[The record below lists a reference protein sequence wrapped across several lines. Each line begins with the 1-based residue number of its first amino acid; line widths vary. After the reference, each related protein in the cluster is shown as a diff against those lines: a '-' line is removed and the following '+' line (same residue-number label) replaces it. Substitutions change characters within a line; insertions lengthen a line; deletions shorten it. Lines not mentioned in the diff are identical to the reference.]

1 MGDAAAGGGIS
12 PDSASSSTVT
22 NSITSTPTSNTTTH
36 SATSVGNGA
45 QGPNSGSTASNTS
58 SNTLNGSSGY
68 PSVHVHTVGPSTTH
82 GHSAGVN
89 VSSGAATIQSI
100 HSSSLAS
107 NTSSSNTAPRHHRR
121 GKSYE
126 GTRGSGSTAAVVG
139 GASAAS
145 TASTSASTTS
155 QQPPSSSSLSI
166 HAAGGDVGDVVS
178 DASWQLLG
186 WEHSSASSAS
196 SSSSIRISAAD
207 TILRALLADFSEHT
221 QLKLEEIMKFGIDEK
236 FFLWD
241 IFEADPKMHQL
252 ITAMSELAK
261 YHVTVVIDALLR
273 WRSSRMD
280 RVNAIFKSESQKS
293 KPSRDAS
300 LMEERNRLAI
310 EFLFCS
316 AVLPILDCVGAR
328 LADMLKPELCL
339 ELENVAFLYFR
350 APSEGKNSV
359 VGINLDLSPDS
370 SRSTLDLNR
379 KKIPTLYAKLLG
391 TLSRFRL
398 REIAPRFLKE
408 ITSNSVRSRKAV
420 FVIQAIRFVKIQL
433 PSLDGLELASMFV
446 PALLELFKA
455 SQRFE
460 VKSALAELV
469 LRLLRP
475 HILLSSQVL
484 VEDGAPAST
493 ANPQSSVDAYN
504 NWFKLVLEMFSTKA
518 FHYKKKPKV
527 NKELLVNQLMKTA
540 FMVALKRS
548 DFVQHFWPT
557 MLQFLDLLK
566 ESKATAAALECILVL
581 LEAYLL
587 KCGDSPNEPVDQRLD
602 EISSQVFTYVSAKRS
617 SSVIV
622 RRMGKGDPADIFVDI
637 ICVIARARLKF
648 AMENIIFK
656 MLSVSGKDQFQAE
669 RVMVAVLA
677 AREIWTAAAEH
688 RPLQV
693 SKSRLKGDA
702 PQAAT
707 PSMTA
712 ANQIGMKLPAV
723 QLAPYVDPVAVAWWQ
738 LLTHLDNMYGNLLYS
753 THSKPLLD
761 LIRPEKDGMAIELL
775 RTTIFSIPI
784 IMPKTDDQRLVRLLS
799 KYLIHLDRGIG
810 EMATGAL
817 SRLMADRPHFRPLII
832 QGVSEFVL
840 AIPHNR
846 HDLVFTL
853 LFKLGQ
859 LLKRWVEILKTGVAS
874 APIDGGAATPEN
886 ASAQHQLDTFSI
898 DKVEGTA
905 LIFLCSPRAKIR
917 LLALEILR
925 SVRAVEAE
933 LVIIAGDRSRDSA
946 PARPSIRVMDIL
958 DEVGS
963 DIFKFLQKEQTS
975 FLKTALAQPLPLTVK
990 TLERLAARESKED
1003 QVLWCHALAE
1013 LLRYVSF
1020 SHPAP
1025 ALYACSLVLARFQ
1038 ALQPE
1043 DSDPRLFTVEQEEMA
1058 CWWRNYIVF
1067 ACATIPLKLSHQLFK
1082 HGLVSALSTT
1092 PSSVT
1097 PAPPPTSSSSGGV
1110 VSFIASG
1117 VSAAVGF
1124 VAGSSSS
1131 SSSTQ
1136 GEGSDGF
1143 GGSPEGGRD
1152 TPTTIKELL
1161 SAITPLL
1168 KSSSEVHREASVLAL
1183 QRTNAACYEA
1193 LFISLRPFEKE
1204 FFGDYDKK
1212 KKTKRDRLRM
1222 EIMSIY
1228 THIAEYARPGTLVA
1242 NPIVKAS
1249 FVAFAQDTVMFFAT
1263 NKNMFEHVSLR
1274 YQFTILA
1281 RRLAEELHSARGEGT
1296 FEDDHLRKTL
1306 FYVFKK
1312 WCGPEVINDEATRKH
1327 LNTVLSAVKD
1337 PEKRQAYVT
1346 ALRQH
1351 VLAVQ
1356 LAAFQAM
1363 TACLLGPHFEAILPS
1378 DSFFPFIHSFLK
1390 NSHERVRYLAR
1401 LMLEAF
1407 LQGNLSQ
1414 PHVLQITLNYC
1425 FSSDP
1430 DIASNYFLCLVEL
1443 FPEERLSLHGNQQ
1456 ALQQSAGVS
1465 LSPLFTVLL
1474 HLVVYMMGDS
1484 DYVVRRNAHELLL
1497 LIKSLSGEEDRWQ
1510 NVPFVIESSLHEN
1523 YERAQLDLSFRL
1535 ADAHG
1540 DAISP
1545 EFVHEMV
1552 SRLDSVAPRARRQML
1567 RYALPWLAKLDLTRL
1582 SRSTLDV
1589 LLYDLLM
1596 VTLKFESEL
1605 RSEAEQIWSQLAA
1618 RVSNLPILINKLL
1631 QIGIDKQNPDFI
1643 PLAKLICVYCARR
1656 SPKAVVDALVAE
1668 LSSSSQSELA
1678 DDVSPIAPSQS
1689 TNVVAAISVA
1699 AALLDGRDPSTGA
1712 EKPDSPRSRADV
1724 PPKYDPLPTT
1734 EDTVSINVPQK
1745 RRVLR
1750 RALSSRESS
1759 RSERVVSTGASNTFV
1774 KSPSAGLA
1782 PISVDD
1788 SVDFHGAPTALSGP
1802 PSISSSPSSAPLQL
1816 QSPLAAAVAME
1827 AAGNVDDEYGGGS
1840 GPVSPRD
1847 EYASDYSTHRRG
1859 SVDAIPSGAATPG
1872 GWATSDDESSQ
1883 QQLSSQQSHPFHKLI
1898 ASIGMLGNRSSKT
1911 VLTASRAGAR
1921 KPPISRSHSP
1931 ANRTGAQVKRAG
1943 INTPHGRHS
1952 REEDEFSRSAE
1963 TDTISATASSG
1974 QQKGRPFVEEAP
1986 ESASDG
1992 TSDDSSSESEPEGRS
2007 GTASTQSSGALPSP
2021 ASAGVDN
2028 ESSDD
2033 SMDEEYLRHRRQRN
2047 RADSDVSATFAP
2059 ESSAASRRGTL
2070 ALDSTDLVD
2079 GGWGL
2084 TRGHFTLVI
2093 LAQLTYETSQC
2104 FREHLPIIFHLAF
2117 LGLDYRH
2124 VLVYEHCRII
2134 LLNVIHALVVVP
2146 LAAVVLSSPTS
2157 GNPADGMANVPTI
2170 SASGTTPPSS
2180 VPQISAPS
2188 VEQHRAFEEGLEL
2201 ERFLKAHA
2209 NKQLWTNED
2218 IALKKTEIKSAQQVA
2233 NLVTSIVSVLKGVG
2247 IDLAEAWA
2255 TQALSWAVNCPSWH
2269 ISGRSFQIYR
2279 ALHPSMTRDAQ
2290 NDLFE
2295 CLLRTLATSR
2305 RNPRESLPQ
2314 SIEILLTLQSL
2325 VKSMSSQKLILF
2337 PQLFWAAAALA
2348 QSDYE
2353 QHFFHASQL
2362 LLDLLE
2368 RINFGDR
2375 YVQNVFGA
2383 SVPKDWHPSFP
2394 GLQPLVLRGL
2404 FSEANEVKTVQLLS
2418 LLTLIPYNDLI
2429 HPEGG
2434 PLSRFMT
2441 NVLALL
2447 PYVCANYR
2455 THSSASDATPQN
2467 SIPMTVVAE
2476 RLSQAAVL
2484 AQRPQLAAL
2493 FAKVARQ
2500 PPEFG
2505 SVEEFLQELKIPLG
2519 RALQAESATVSSRRT
2534 GLTPEVAAL
2543 SLLFSLLENGPPH
2556 WRKFLLTIIFNL
2568 LSFCVTSATAELEKL
2583 LQPRWVSTLLRMV
2596 SSSTWR
2602 QALPLVDLILQKSS
2616 LTVSQLTPEP
2626 NSPATVPFAQ
2636 QPRFLN
2642 KPDKGIRIAA
2652 TAVDKLLS
2660 TEQRRRMASI
2670 DRTVFSVFGSTSDVH
2685 RAAEEDKLTAEQQIN
2700 YLLNAT
2706 TASVMQPRGG
2716 AEDDQ
2721 KSGVDGADMDMKPTA
2736 PMDDDAS
2743 DDESEELD
2751 ISAATLNKGT
2761 FGRFPTFR
2769 GFEELLAKLEALPN
2783 RSGNPDDN
2791 SDAQNRSPRQPG
2803 SESTSAEFS
2812 DGIHKPPSARR
2823 SGHRWDA
2830 DESTDEETKGLS
2842 AAAYRR
2848 VKKKMRS
2855 SSGDVASVNRRNW
2868 AAISA
2873 SGIDQPPRERPR
2885 SKVKALSARNSSQ
2898 IRQYLS
2904 NDFDP
2909 DMPVALSPY
2918 STMRKKLSFS
2928 FTETVLN
2935 ATRHWRDVQHSS
2947 AAAALEASGGQA
2959 LFDVFPAATKLVAAL
2974 QDDYASSLPSF
2985 ASLTSAGSVPQR
2997 LLASD
3002 SLRTDGNRLQG
3013 GFQAVPDTV
3022 LNLVITKYK
3031 RKLKRNPS
3039 FAQSF
3044 REQRA
3049 KLIEDINRLQMAYI
3063 EKRIVAEDAR
3073 RDLALAAGASR
3084 RRQRLEEDHSNLDE
3098 FDQKTEDE
3106 ELRKLR
3112 PLLEVSM
3119 TQAVVE
3125 LHLTL
3130 LKLLKNHNRL
3140 KELVNDILQSDTDTA
3155 DVQQMRS
3162 KLDDEVDANRKMATE
3177 LRQLAQSQ
3185 LRKREASK

>member
-1 MGDAAAGGGIS
+1 VLFWLIAQSCIS
-12 PDSASSSTVT
+12 QCAHLSS
-22 NSITSTPTSNTTTH
+22 
-36 SATSVGNGA
+36 
-45 QGPNSGSTASNTS
+45 
-58 SNTLNGSSGY
+58 
-68 PSVHVHTVGPSTTH
+68 PSPSP
-82 GHSAGVN
+82 
-89 VSSGAATIQSI
+89 
-100 HSSSLAS
+100 L
-107 NTSSSNTAPRHHRR
+107 
-121 GKSYE
+121 
-126 GTRGSGSTAAVVG
+126 
-139 GASAAS
+139 
-145 TASTSASTTS
+145 S
-155 QQPPSSSSLSI
+155 Q
-166 HAAGGDVGDVVS
+166 
-178 DASWQLLG
+178 
-186 WEHSSASSAS
+186 
-196 SSSSIRISAAD
+196 
-207 TILRALLADFSEHT
+207 
-221 QLKLEEIMKFGIDEK
+221 DEK

-261 YHVTVVIDALLR
+261 YHVSVVIDALLR

-280 RVNAIFKSESQKS
+280 RVNAVFKSESQKS
-293 KPSRDAS
+293 KASRDAS

-328 LADMLKPELCL
+328 LADMLRPELCL

-398 REIAPRFLKE
+398 RDIAPRFLKE

-484 VEDGAPAST
+484 PDEGASVAS
-493 ANPQSSVDAYN
+493 NPTTSVDAYN
-504 NWFKLVLEMFSTKA
+504 NWFKLVQEMFLTKA

-540 FMVALKRS
+540 FLVALKRS

-587 KCGDSPNEPVDQRLD
+587 KCGDTPNEPVDQRLD

-648 AMENIIFK
+648 AMENIIFR

-693 SKSRLKGDA
+693 SKSRLKGEA
-702 PQAAT
+702 PQASI
-707 PSMTA
+707 PNMTA
-712 ANQIGMKLPAV
+712 ANQIGMKLPAG

-859 LLKRWVEILKTGVAS
+859 LLKRWVEILKTGVSS
-874 APIDGGAATPEN
+874 ATTIDTGAAIPDT

-933 LVIIAGDRSRDSA
+933 LISIAGGRSRDSG
-946 PARPSIRVMDIL
+946 PTRPSIRVMDIL

-1025 ALYACSLVLARFQ
+1025 ALYSCSLVLARFQ

-1067 ACATIPLKLSHQLFK
+1067 ACATVPLKLSHQLFK
-1082 HGLVSALSTT
+1082 HGLVSALSAT

-1097 PAPPPTSSSSGGV
+1097 PAAPTQPTSSGGGV

-1131 SSSTQ
+1131 SSGQNES
-1136 GEGSDGF
+1136 SDGF

-1168 KSSSEVHREASVLAL
+1168 KSSSEVHREAAVLAL

-1193 LFISLRPFEKE
+1193 LYLSLRPFEKE

-1378 DSFFPFIHSFLK
+1378 DAFFPFIHSFLK

-1414 PHVLQITLNYC
+1414 PHVLQITLNHC

-1430 DIASNYFLCLVEL
+1430 DVASNYFLCLVEL
-1443 FPEERLSLHGNQQ
+1443 FPEERLSLHGNQH
-1456 ALQQSAGVS
+1456 ALHASAGS
-1465 LSPLFTVLL
+1465 SNHSPLFTVLL

-1497 LIKSLSGEEDRWQ
+1497 LIKSLSAEEDRWQ

-1540 DAISP
+1540 DTIAP

-1567 RYALPWLAKLDLTRL
+1567 RYALPWLAKLDLSRL
-1582 SRSTLDV
+1582 SRSTLDI

-1605 RSEAEQIWSQLAA
+1605 RSEAEQIWSQIAA

-1631 QIGIDKQNPDFI
+1631 QIGIAKQNPDFI

-1668 LSSSSQSELA
+1668 LSSSSQSELV
-1678 DDVSPIAPSQS
+1678 DDATSNAPTHN

-1699 AALLDGRDPSTGA
+1699 AALLDGRELGGPGA
-1712 EKPDSPRSRADV
+1712 DKAPESPRTLASKHDSV
-1724 PPKYDPLPTT
+1724 PTT
-1734 EDTVSINVPQK
+1734 EETVSINVPQK

-1759 RSERVVSTGASNTFV
+1759 RSERVVTPSASNTFV

-1782 PISVDD
+1782 APSSDD
-1788 SVDFHGAPTALSGP
+1788 AIEFHGTTTAFSGP
-1802 PSISSSPSSAPLQL
+1802 PSMSSSPSSAPLQT
-1816 QSPLAAAVAME
+1816 QSPLAAAVASE
-1827 AAGNVDDEYGGGS
+1827 TTNNVDEEYGGGS
-1840 GPVSPRD
+1840 GPVSPRE
-1847 EYASDYSTHRRG
+1847 EYASDYSAYSQHRRG
-1859 SVDAIPSGAATPG
+1859 SVEATPSGTATPG

-1883 QQLSSQQSHPFHKLI
+1883 QLPHPQHSHPFHRLI
-1898 ASIGMLGNRSSKT
+1898 AAVGVSTRSSKSVHSSSRT
-1911 VLTASRAGAR
+1911 VPR
-1921 KPPISRSHSP
+1921 KPPISRSLSP
-1931 ANRTGAQVKRAG
+1931 ATRAGAQSKRPG
-1943 INTPHGRHS
+1943 LSTPHGRQS

-1963 TDTISATASSG
+1963 TETTSATASSG
-1974 QQKGRPFVEEAP
+1974 QPKGRPFVEESP

-1992 TSDDSSSESEPEGRS
+1992 SSGESGSDSELEGRLS
-2007 GTASTQSSGALPSP
+2007 GASAQSTGALPSP
-2021 ASAGVDN
+2021 TSGVDN

-2033 SMDEEYLRHRRQRN
+2033 SMDEEYLRHRRYRN
-2047 RADSDVSATFAP
+2047 RADSDVSSTMAP
-2059 ESSAASRRGTL
+2059 ESSSAASRRGTL
-2070 ALDSTDLVD
+2070 ALDSAELVD

-2146 LAAVVLSSPTS
+2146 LAAVVLS
-2157 GNPADGMANVPTI
+2157 
-2170 SASGTTPPSS
+2170 PPSPGS
-2180 VPQISAPS
+2180 APSESGGTVPSISTTTSNSSTSSLASPS

-2233 NLVTSIVSVLKGVG
+2233 NLVTSIVSVLKSVG

-2290 NDLFE
+2290 NDLLE

-2314 SIEILLTLQSL
+2314 SIEILLTFQSL

-2404 FSEANEVKTVQLLS
+2404 FSEPNEVKTVQLLS

-2429 HPEGG
+2429 HPDGG

-2441 NVLALL
+2441 NLLALL
-2447 PYVCANYR
+2447 PYICANYR
-2455 THSSASDATPQN
+2455 SHSSVSESSSQN
-2467 SIPMTVVAE
+2467 SIPMALVAE
-2476 RLSQAAVL
+2476 RLSQAAGL
-2484 AQRPQLAAL
+2484 AQRPQLATL
-2493 FAKVARQ
+2493 FAKVAHQ

-2505 SVEEFLQELKIPLG
+2505 SVEEFLQELKTPLG
-2519 RALQAESATVSSRRT
+2519 RALQTESATANSRRSP
-2534 GLTPEVAAL
+2534 LTPEVAAL
-2543 SLLFSLLENGPPH
+2543 SLLFSLLESGPTH

-2568 LSFCVTSATAELEKL
+2568 LSFCVTSANAELEKL

-2616 LTVSQLTPEP
+2616 LTVSQLSSEP
-2626 NSPATVPFAQ
+2626 NSPSVSVAL

-2642 KPDKGIRIAA
+2642 KPDKGIRVAA

-2706 TASVMQPRGG
+2706 TPNVMQPRGG

-2721 KSGVDGADMDMKPTA
+2721 KSGADGADMGMKPVA
-2736 PMDDDAS
+2736 PMDDEAS

-2783 RSGNPDDN
+2783 RSTNATDDIN
-2791 SDAQNRSPRQPG
+2791 DSQNQSPRQVG
-2803 SESTSAEFS
+2803 SESVKLEFP
-2812 DGIHKPPSARR
+2812 DGILKPPSAGGRSRR
-2823 SGHRWDA
+2823 SHLQWDT
-2830 DESTDEETKGLS
+2830 DESTDEDTKGLS

-2855 SSGDVASVNRRNW
+2855 SSGDVASVNRRNLG
-2868 AAISA
+2868 AISA
-2873 SGIDQPPRERPR
+2873 SGIDQPPRDRPH

-2928 FTETVLN
+2928 FTQTVLN

-2947 AAAALEASGGQA
+2947 VAAALESNGGQA

-2974 QDDYASSLPSF
+2974 QDDYASALPSF
-2985 ASLTSAGSVPQR
+2985 ANLTTSSSLPQR

-3013 GFQAVPDTV
+3013 GFQGVPDTV

-3031 RKLKRNPS
+3031 RRLKRNPS

-3073 RDLALAAGASR
+3073 RDLALAAGAVR
-3084 RRQRLEEDHSNLDE
+3084 HRQQLDDDSSNLDE
-3098 FDQKTEDE
+3098 FDQKTEDD

-3155 DVQQMRS
+3155 DVKLMRS

-3185 LRKREASK
+3185 LKKREASK

>member
-1 MGDAAAGGGIS
+1 
-12 PDSASSSTVT
+12 
-22 NSITSTPTSNTTTH
+22 
-36 SATSVGNGA
+36 
-45 QGPNSGSTASNTS
+45 
-58 SNTLNGSSGY
+58 
-68 PSVHVHTVGPSTTH
+68 
-82 GHSAGVN
+82 
-89 VSSGAATIQSI
+89 
-100 HSSSLAS
+100 
-107 NTSSSNTAPRHHRR
+107 
-121 GKSYE
+121 
-126 GTRGSGSTAAVVG
+126 
-139 GASAAS
+139 
-145 TASTSASTTS
+145 
-155 QQPPSSSSLSI
+155 
-166 HAAGGDVGDVVS
+166 
-178 DASWQLLG
+178 
-186 WEHSSASSAS
+186 
-196 SSSSIRISAAD
+196 
-207 TILRALLADFSEHT
+207 
-221 QLKLEEIMKFGIDEK
+221 
-236 FFLWD
+236 
-241 IFEADPKMHQL
+241 MHQL

-261 YHVTVVIDALLR
+261 YHVSVVIDALLR
-273 WRSSRMD
+273 WRATQMD
-280 RVNAIFKSESQKS
+280 RVNATFKSESQKG

-300 LMEERNRLAI
+300 MMEERNRLAI

-328 LADMLKPELCL
+328 LEDRLKPEFCL

-359 VGINLDLSPDS
+359 VGINLDLSADS

-420 FVIQAIRFVKIQL
+420 FVIQAIRFVRIQL
-433 PSLDGLELASMFV
+433 PSADGVELASMFV

-475 HILLSSQVL
+475 HILLSTLVL
-484 VEDGAPAST
+484 PEEGGAGGNYPLE
-493 ANPQSSVDAYN
+493 PYN
-504 NWFKLVLEMFSTKA
+504 NWFKLLLEMYSTKA

-527 NKELLVNQLMKTA
+527 NKELLVNLLMRTA
-540 FMVALKRS
+540 FLVAVKLS
-548 DFVQHFWPT
+548 DFMLHFWPT
-557 MLQFLDLLK
+557 MQQLLELLK
-566 ESKATAAALECILVL
+566 ESKATASVLECILVL
-581 LEAYLL
+581 LEAYLM
-587 KCGDSPNEPVDQRLD
+587 KCGENPAEPLDQRLD
-602 EISSQVFTYVSAKRS
+602 EISTQVFSYVSTKRS
-617 SSVIV
+617 SSGLW
-622 RRMGKGDPADIFVDI
+622 RRSGKGDPADIFVDI

-648 AMENIIFK
+648 AMENIIFR
-656 MLSVSGKDQFQAE
+656 MLSVSGKDQFQAD

-693 SKSRLKGDA
+693 SKARLKGEA
-702 PQAAT
+702 PVSG
-707 PSMTA
+707 PSSA
-712 ANQIGMKLPAV
+712 GAPSGAKLIAM
-723 QLAPYVDPVAVAWWQ
+723 QLAPYVEPVAVAWWQ
-738 LLTHLDNMYGNLLYS
+738 LLTHLDNSYGNLLYS

-761 LIRPEKDGMAIELL
+761 LIRPEKDGVAIELL

-859 LLKRWVEILKTGVAS
+859 LLKRWVEILKTSGDSVPADI
-874 APIDGGAATPEN
+874 P
-886 ASAQHQLDTFSI
+886 SAQHQLDTFSI

-933 LVIIAGDRSRDSA
+933 LIQIAGARAKDST
-946 PARPSIRVMDIL
+946 PTRPSIRVMDIL

-975 FLKTALAQPLPLTVK
+975 FLKSALAQPLPLTVK

-1003 QVLWCHALAE
+1003 QLLWCHALAE

-1043 DSDPRLFTVEQEEMA
+1043 DSDSRLFTVEQEEMA

-1067 ACATIPLKLSHQLFK
+1067 ACATIPLKLTHQLFK
-1082 HGLVSALSTT
+1082 YGLISSLAAMI
-1092 PSSVT
+1092 PSVAP
-1097 PAPPPTSSSSGGV
+1097 PAPPPTSSGGV

-1117 VSAAVGF
+1117 VSSAIGF
-1124 VAGSSSS
+1124 VAGSSSGGS
-1131 SSSTQ
+1131 SASVSANQ
-1136 GEGSDGF
+1136 DASDGF
-1143 GGSPEGGRD
+1143 GLGSPEGGRD
-1152 TPTTIKELL
+1152 TPATIKELL
-1161 SAITPLL
+1161 ASIAPLL
-1168 KSSSEVHREASVLAL
+1168 KSSSEVHREAAVLAL

-1193 LFISLRPFEKE
+1193 MFTSLRPFEKE

-1222 EIMSIY
+1222 EVMSIY

-1242 NPIVKAS
+1242 TPTVKAS
-1249 FVAFAQDTVMFFAT
+1249 FVSFAQDTVMFFAT

-1363 TACLLGPHFEAILPS
+1363 TACLVGPHFEAILPS

-1425 FSSDP
+1425 FSADP

-1443 FPEERLSLHGNQQ
+1443 FPEEPLNLFGGSLASTVPTING
-1456 ALQQSAGVS
+1456 SVAGS
-1465 LSPLFTVLL
+1465 HNSPLFTVLL

-1497 LIKSLSGEEDRWQ
+1497 LVKSLSGEEDRWQ

-1540 DAISP
+1540 DAIAP

-1552 SRLDSVAPRARRQML
+1552 SRLDAVAPRARRQML
-1567 RYALPWLAKLDLTRL
+1567 RYALPWLAKLDLTKL
-1582 SRSTLDV
+1582 SKVTLDI
-1589 LLYDLLM
+1589 LLFDLLM

-1605 RSEAEQIWSQLAA
+1605 RSEAEQIWAQLAA
-1618 RVSNLPILINKLL
+1618 RLTNLPILINKLL
-1631 QIGIDKQNPDFI
+1631 QIGIYKQNPDFI

-1656 SPKAVVDALVAE
+1656 SPKAVVDALVSE
-1668 LSSSSQSELA
+1668 LSSSSQSELSEDPPA
-1678 DDVSPIAPSQS
+1678 SFVPTQS
-1689 TNVVAAISVA
+1689 ASMAAAISA
-1699 AALLDGRDPSTGA
+1699 AAAVLNGTESSERGP
-1712 EKPDSPRSRADV
+1712 ESPRARASDSAKGETSV
-1724 PPKYDPLPTT
+1724 IDDAPTV
-1734 EDTVSINVPQK
+1734 DKPQ
-1745 RRVLR
+1745 RRRLLR

-1759 RSERVVSTGASNTFV
+1759 RAERITAATANNSLV
-1774 KSPSAGLA
+1774 KSPSASTA
-1782 PISVDD
+1782 V
-1788 SVDFHGAPTALSGP
+1788 GAGADEPESAAVVGVASGP
-1802 PSISSSPSSAPLQL
+1802 ASVSSSPSSAPLQL

-1827 AAGNVDDEYGGGS
+1827 AAADEEAISGGS
-1840 GPVSPRD
+1840 RPVSPREELD
-1847 EYASDYSTHRRG
+1847 PRG
-1859 SVDAIPSGAATPG
+1859 SGELLAVTGTQTPG
-1872 GWATSDDESSQ
+1872 GWATSDDDSSQ
-1883 QQLSSQQSHPFHKLI
+1883 QQPLQATHPFHRLMPSVGVTRKPRKPKVPVHPPRTSLKKP
-1898 ASIGMLGNRSSKT
+1898 APARSRSPSARPSGQLHAKRGS
-1911 VLTASRAGAR
+1911 TASASSRR
-1921 KPPISRSHSP
+1921 ISRD
-1931 ANRTGAQVKRAG
+1931 
-1943 INTPHGRHS
+1943 
-1952 REEDEFSRSAE
+1952 EEEFSRSAD
-1963 TDTISATASSG
+1963 TDTI
-1974 QQKGRPFVEEAP
+1974 
-1986 ESASDG
+1986 
-1992 TSDDSSSESEPEGRS
+1992 
-2007 GTASTQSSGALPSP
+2007 
-2021 ASAGVDN
+2021 ASAPQKSRSFPEQQRDS
-2028 ESSDD
+2028 SSDD
-2033 SMDEEYLRHRRQRN
+2033 SDDGTGSDSETEQRTLGSGSSGPLPSPVSATDLDSTDDSLDDEYLKNRRQRA
-2047 RADSDVSATFAP
+2047 RADSDA
-2059 ESSAASRRGTL
+2059 SSVLGFELSRRGT
-2070 ALDSTDLVD
+2070 AILDGSDTVE

-2117 LGLDYRH
+2117 LGLDFRH

-2146 LAAVVLSSPTS
+2146 LAGVVLSGP
-2157 GNPADGMANVPTI
+2157 GGAPALPADPLASV
-2170 SASGTTPPSS
+2170 SASTTPSAAS
-2180 VPQISAPS
+2180 ALAAPS
-2188 VEQHRAFEEGLEL
+2188 LEQHRAFEEGLEL

-2209 NKQLWTNED
+2209 NKQLWNNED
-2218 IALKKTEIKSAQQVA
+2218 IALKKTDIKSALQVS
-2233 NLVTSIVSVLKGVG
+2233 NLAGSIVSVLKGVG
-2247 IDLAEAWA
+2247 VDLAEPWA

-2279 ALHPSMTRDAQ
+2279 ALWPSMTRDAQ
-2290 NDLFE
+2290 NDLLE
-2295 CLLRTLATSR
+2295 ALLRTLATTR
-2305 RNPRESLPQ
+2305 RNARESLPQ
-2314 SIEILLTLQSL
+2314 SIEILLTFQSL

-2337 PQLFWAAAALA
+2337 PQLFWAAAALL

-2362 LLDLLE
+2362 LLELLE

-2383 SVPKDWHPSFP
+2383 SVPKDWHPSYP

-2404 FSEANEVKTVQLLS
+2404 FSEANEAKTVQLLS
-2418 LLTLIPYNDLI
+2418 LLTLIPYTDLI
-2429 HPEGG
+2429 HPDATH
-2434 PLSRFMT
+2434 LSRFMT
-2441 NVLALL
+2441 NLLALL
-2447 PYVCANYR
+2447 PYLCANYR
-2455 THSSASDATPQN
+2455 PKPPSGTPEPAAAIASIAP
-2467 SIPMTVVAE
+2467 SVVAD
-2476 RLSQAAVL
+2476 RLAQAAAQ
-2484 AQRPQLAAL
+2484 AQRPQLAVL
-2493 FAKVARQ
+2493 FSRVAKQ
-2500 PPEFG
+2500 ISEFA
-2505 SVEEFLQELKIPLG
+2505 SAEELLQELKVPLG
-2519 RALQAESATVSSRRT
+2519 RALQLEPNSLATQSVGAPTSRVSA
-2534 GLTPEVAAL
+2534 EVAAL
-2543 SLLFSLLENGPPH
+2543 SLLFSLLETGPPL
-2556 WRKFLLTIIFNL
+2556 WRKVVLTIIFNL
-2568 LSFCVTSATAELEKL
+2568 LSYFVQNSSLELEKV
-2583 LQPRWVSTLLRMV
+2583 LQPRWVATLLKMV

-2602 QALPLVDLILQKSS
+2602 QALPMLDLILQKSS
-2616 LTVSQLTPEP
+2616 LTVSHVSDTSASA
-2626 NSPATVPFAQ
+2626 SPGVP
-2636 QPRFLN
+2636 QPKFVNR
-2642 KPDKGIRIAA
+2642 PDRGIRITAA
-2652 TAVDKLLS
+2652 AIDKLLS

-2670 DRTVFSVFGSTSDVH
+2670 DRSVFSVFGS
-2685 RAAEEDKLTAEQQIN
+2685 AASEPVDAGLEEDKLTTEQQIS
-2700 YLLNAT
+2700 YLLNPSAANT
-2706 TASVMQPRGG
+2706 QQRGDEG
-2716 AEDDQ
+2716 EV
-2721 KSGVDGADMDMKPTA
+2721 KSGVDGTATLKPSA
-2736 PMDDDAS
+2736 PDGEES
-2743 DDESEELD
+2743 DDESGELD
-2751 ISAATLNKGT
+2751 LSAATLNKTT

-2769 GFEELLAKLEALPN
+2769 GFEELLAKLEALPS
-2783 RSGNPDDN
+2783 RASGPDDIN
-2791 SDAQNRSPRQPG
+2791 SEATTSPRNPSG
-2803 SESTSAEFS
+2803 DEVAKAA
-2812 DGIHKPPSARR
+2812 KPKKPKKQ
-2823 SGHRWDA
+2823 RWETA
-2830 DESTDEETKGLS
+2830 DDSTDDDTKPSGS
-2842 AAAYRR
+2842 YRR

-2855 SSGDVASVNRRNW
+2855 SSGDVASVNRRNL

-2873 SGIDQPPRERPR
+2873 SGIDQPPWHAASDHPR
-2885 SKVKALSARNSSQ
+2885 SKGKALSARNSSQ
-2898 IRQYLS
+2898 IRRYLS

-2909 DMPVALSPY
+2909 DTPVALSPF
-2918 STMRKKLSFS
+2918 SSMRKKLSFS
-2928 FTETVLN
+2928 FTESVVS
-2935 ATRHWRDVQHSS
+2935 ATRHWRDVQHASTAS
-2947 AAAALEASGGQA
+2947 LDLSGGQA

-2974 QDDYASSLPSF
+2974 RDDFASSLNSF
-2985 ASLTSAGSVPQR
+2985 GAATTADSTPQE
-2997 LLASD
+2997 LLLSE
-3002 SLRTDGNRLQG
+3002 SLRTDSERMQG
-3013 GFQAVPDTV
+3013 GLQAVPDSV
-3022 LNLVITKYK
+3022 LNLVITKYR

-3044 REQRA
+3044 REQRT
-3049 KLIEDINRLQMAYI
+3049 KIVEDINRLQMAYI
-3063 EKRIVAEDAR
+3063 ERRIVAEDLRRELAAVSKADAR
-3073 RDLALAAGASR
+3073 RRARTQKDKDASPGAEDYIQDAAA
-3084 RRQRLEEDHSNLDE
+3084 
-3098 FDQKTEDE
+3098 EDE
-3106 ELRKLR
+3106 MRQARPMLELNMAL
-3112 PLLEVSM
+3112 S
-3119 TQAVVE
+3119 VVE

-3130 LKLLKNHNRL
+3130 VKLFKNHNRL
-3140 KELVNDILQSDTDTA
+3140 KELVNDILQSQTDTA
-3155 DVQQMRS
+3155 DVEEMR
-3162 KLDDEVDANRKMATE
+3162 KRLDDAAEANKKMTSE
-3177 LRQLAQSQ
+3177 LRELIQAHAK
-3185 LRKREASK
+3185 KRDHSK